1 MEQKS
6 KFDKVMGAWDILVI
20 AFGAMIGWG
29 WVINSGDWITTAG
42 FAGSIIAMLIGGLMV
57 FFVGLTY
64 AELTSAMPQCGGE
77 HVFSYRAMGPTGSFV
92 CTWMIILGYVATSA
106 FEATALPTVI
116 TYLFPDFNQVYLYS
130 IAGKDI
136 YLTTIV
142 LGVGV
147 AILITVINIKG
158 AKTAAILQTVLTAII
173 AIAGILLVVGSAING
188 DMGNITGQMWESGAG
203 NTLGSVFKV
212 ACMTPFLFIG
222 FDVIPQ
228 AAEEINVPYKK
239 IGKIMLLSIFL
250 AVAWYLM
257 IIFAVCYIMPQS
269 EIAKEMMSQNGLVSA
284 KAIEIAFR
292 SPLMGK
298 VLIIGGLC
306 GIITSW
312 NSFLMGGSRALYS
325 MGESL
330 MIPKM
335 FGKLGK
341 NKTPEAAIILCG
353 IACVAA
359 PFFGRGVLVWLV
371 DAASFGCVIAYMFV
385 SISFC
390 ILRKKRPE
398 MERPYKVKAGKFV
411 GVMAVLMAGF
421 MTLLYIIP
429 ASFSAALV
437 WQEWVV
443 VGIWLALGVFF
454 YFYSKR
460 KYGAEFGR
468 DIFIVDES
476 KTVEEE
482 PALLP
487 NAKYPDR
494 HFVITMG
501 CEYGSG
507 GPEIARM
514 VADYFGIEYY
524 DRDLVDKV
532 VQEIGVD
539 KGLVEEADT
548 KIGVRYAFDTS
559 YGVRYANLSNRVIDA
574 QFQAIHDFAK
584 HSCVIVGRSSD
595 YILRDTEDVM
605 NVFIYAPQKDEIA
618 AVMKKKGLNERKAEE
633 EWENVEKSQHARHE
647 YITGKKRGDRHTRDI
662 LLNSSLL
669 GWDATAQFIEELVER
684 RFGLTEETLKKEA
697 WRANERI
704 YDQNRN
710 RRI

>member
-42 FAGSIIAMLIGGLMV
+42 FMGSIIAMLIGGVMV

-116 TYLFPDFNQVYLYS
+116 TYLFPKFNQVYLYS

-136 YLTTIV
+136 YLTTIL

-147 AILITVINIKG
+147 AVLITFINIRG

-188 DMGNITGQMWESGAG
+188 DGANITGQMWESGTG
-203 NTLGSVFKV
+203 TTLGSVFKV

-250 AVAWYLM
+250 AVAWYLL

-269 EIAKEMMSQNGLVSA
+269 AIAQEMSSQNGLVSA

-341 NKTPEAAIILCG
+341 HKTPEAAIILCG
-353 IACVAA
+353 IACVVA

-390 ILRKKRPE
+390 ILRKKKPE
-398 MERPYKVKAGKFV
+398 MARPYKVKAGRFV

-421 MTLLYIIP
+421 MTLLYIVP

-437 WQEWVV
+437 WQEWIV
-443 VGIWLALGVFF
+443 VGIWLALGAFF
-454 YFYSKR
+454 YFYSKK

-468 DIFIVDES
+468 DIFIVEDGG
-476 KTVEEE
+476 KTEEQE
-482 PALLP
+482 ETVLP

-494 HFVITMG
+494 HFVITVG

-507 GPEIARM
+507 GPQIAKM
-514 VADYFGIEYY
+514 IADRLGIEYY
-524 DRDLVDKV
+524 NRDLVDKV
-532 VQEIGVD
+532 VAQIGVD

-574 QFQAIHDFAK
+574 QFQAINDFANRS
-584 HSCVIVGRSSD
+584 SCVIVGRSSD
-595 YILRDTEDVM
+595 YILRNRDDVL
-605 NVFIYAPQKDEIA
+605 NVFIYAPQEDEIA
-618 AVMKKKGLNERKAEE
+618 AVMKEKGIKNMRKAKE
-633 EWENVEKSQHARHE
+633 EWESVDKAQHARHE
-647 YITGKKRGDRHTRDI
+647 YITGKKRGDRHTRDMLI
-662 LLNSSLL
+662 NSSIL
-669 GWDATAQFIEELVER
+669 GWDETADMIIDMIDRKFEQDDAKQ
-684 RFGLTEETLKKEA
+684 LKKEA
-697 WRANERI
+697 
-704 YDQNRN
+704 
-710 RRI
+710 

>member
-42 FAGSIIAMLIGGLMV
+42 FMGSMIAMLIGGLMV

-64 AELTSAMPQCGGE
+64 AELTAAMPQCGGE

-136 YLTTIV
+136 YLTTIL
-142 LGVGV
+142 LGVGFAV
-147 AILITVINIKG
+147 LITYINLKG
-158 AKTAAILQTVLTAII
+158 AKTAAMLQTILTAII
-173 AIAGILLVVGSAING
+173 AIAGILLVVGSTING
-188 DMGNITGQMWESGAG
+188 DISNITGQMWEASTG

-228 AAEEINVPYKK
+228 AAEEISVPYKK

-250 AVAWYLM
+250 AVAWYLL
-257 IIFAVCYIMPQS
+257 IVYAVCYIMPQNAIM
-269 EIAKEMMSQNGLVSA
+269 EEMSSQNGLVSA
-284 KAIEIAFR
+284 KAIEIAFH
-292 SPLMGK
+292 SPMMGK

-330 MIPKM
+330 MIPEF

-353 IACVAA
+353 IACCIA

-390 ILRKKRPE
+390 ILRKKRPD

-411 GVMAVLMAGF
+411 GVMAVVMAGF

-437 WQEWVV
+437 WQEWIV
-443 VGIWLALGVFF
+443 VGIWLALGVVF
-454 YFYSKR
+454 YAYSKK

-468 DIFIVDES
+468 DIFIVTDENG
-476 KTVEEE
+476 EEE
-482 PALLP
+482 EDPRFAAI
-487 NAKYPDR
+487 NKKYEGK
-494 HFVITMG
+494 HFVVTVG

-507 GPEIARM
+507 GPEIAKM
-514 VADYFGIEYY
+514 VADYFGVEYY
-524 DRDLVDKV
+524 NRDLVDKV
-532 VQEIGVD
+532 VDQIGVD

-548 KIGVRYAFDTS
+548 KIGVRYGFDTS

-574 QFQAIHDFAK
+574 QFQAIHDFAEK
-584 HSCVIVGRSSD
+584 SSCVIVGRSSD
-595 YILRDTEDVM
+595 YILKDRDDVL
-605 NVFIYAPQKDEIA
+605 NVFIYAPEADEIA
-618 AVMKKKGLNERKAEE
+618 AVMKKKGMNEQKARE
-633 EWENVEKSQHARHE
+633 EWESVEKAQHARHE
-647 YITGKKRGDRHTRDI
+647 YITGKKRGDRHTRDV

-669 GWDATAQFIEELVER
+669 GWNQTADLIIELVER
-684 RFGLTEETLKKEA
+684 KYNIQNEDVMKEA
-697 WRANERI
+697 
-704 YDQNRN
+704 
-710 RRI
+710 

>member
-42 FAGSIIAMLIGGLMV
+42 FAGSIIAMLIGGVMV

-116 TYLFPDFNQVYLYS
+116 TYLFPEFNQVYLYS

-136 YLTTIV
+136 YLTTIL

-147 AILITVINIKG
+147 AVLITFINIRG

-173 AIAGILLVVGSAING
+173 AIAGILLVVGSAVNG
-188 DMGNITGQMWESGAG
+188 DGANITGQMWESGTG
-203 NTLGSVFKV
+203 TTLGSVFKV

-250 AVAWYLM
+250 AVAWYLL

-269 EIAKEMMSQNGLVSA
+269 AIAQEMSSQNGLVSA

-341 NKTPEAAIILCG
+341 HKTPEAAIILCG
-353 IACVAA
+353 IACVVA

-390 ILRKKRPE
+390 ILRKKKPE
-398 MERPYKVKAGKFV
+398 MARPYKVKAGRFV
-411 GVMAVLMAGF
+411 GVMTVLMAGF
-421 MTLLYIIP
+421 MTLLYIVP

-437 WQEWVV
+437 WQEWIV
-443 VGIWLALGVFF
+443 VGIWLALGAFF
-454 YFYSKR
+454 YFYSKK

-468 DIFIVDES
+468 DIFIVEDGG
-476 KTVEEE
+476 KTEEQE
-482 PALLP
+482 ETVLP

-494 HFVITMG
+494 HFVITVG

-507 GPEIARM
+507 GPQIAKM
-514 VADYFGIEYY
+514 IADRLGIEYY
-524 DRDLVDKV
+524 NRDLVDKV
-532 VQEIGVD
+532 VAQIGVD

-574 QFQAIHDFAK
+574 QFQAINDFANRS
-584 HSCVIVGRSSD
+584 SCVIVGRSSD
-595 YILRDTEDVM
+595 YILRNRDDVL
-605 NVFIYAPQKDEIA
+605 NVFIYAPQEDEIA
-618 AVMKKKGLNERKAEE
+618 AVMKEKGIKNMRKAKE
-633 EWENVEKSQHARHE
+633 EWESVDKAQHARHE
-647 YITGKKRGDRHTRDI
+647 YITGKKRGDRHTRDMLI
-662 LLNSSLL
+662 NSSIL
-669 GWDATAQFIEELVER
+669 GWDETADMIIDMIDRKFEQDDAKQ
-684 RFGLTEETLKKEA
+684 LKKEA
-697 WRANERI
+697 
-704 YDQNRN
+704 
-710 RRI
+710 

>member
-42 FAGSIIAMLIGGLMV
+42 FAGSIIAMLIGGVMV

-116 TYLFPDFNQVYLYS
+116 TYLFPEFNQVYLYS

-136 YLTTIV
+136 YLTTIL

-147 AILITVINIKG
+147 AVLITFINIRG

-173 AIAGILLVVGSAING
+173 AIAGILLVVGSAVNG
-188 DMGNITGQMWESGAG
+188 DGANITGQMWESGTG
-203 NTLGSVFKV
+203 TTLGSVFKV

-250 AVAWYLM
+250 AVAWYLL

-269 EIAKEMMSQNGLVSA
+269 AIAQEMSSQNGLVSA

-341 NKTPEAAIILCG
+341 HKTPEAAIILCG
-353 IACVAA
+353 IACVVA

-390 ILRKKRPE
+390 ILRKKKPE
-398 MERPYKVKAGKFV
+398 MERPYKVKAGRFV

-421 MTLLYIIP
+421 MTLLYIVP

-437 WQEWVV
+437 WQEWIV

-454 YFYSKR
+454 YFYSKK

-468 DIFIVDES
+468 DIFIVEDGG
-476 KTVEEE
+476 KAEEQE
-482 PALLP
+482 EAVLP

-494 HFVITMG
+494 HFVITVG

-507 GPEIARM
+507 GPQIAKM
-514 VADYFGIEYY
+514 IADRLGIEYY
-524 DRDLVDKV
+524 NRDLVDKV
-532 VQEIGVD
+532 VAQIGVD

-574 QFQAIHDFAK
+574 QFQAINDFANRS
-584 HSCVIVGRSSD
+584 SCVIVGRSSD
-595 YILRDTEDVM
+595 YILRNRDDVL
-605 NVFIYAPQKDEIA
+605 NVFIYAPQEDEIA
-618 AVMKKKGLNERKAEE
+618 AVMKEKGIKNMRKAKE
-633 EWENVEKSQHARHE
+633 EWESVDKAQHARHE
-647 YITGKKRGDRHTRDI
+647 YITGKKRGDRHTRDMLI
-662 LLNSSLL
+662 NSSIL
-669 GWDATAQFIEELVER
+669 GWDETADMIIDMIDRKFEHDDAKQ
-684 RFGLTEETLKKEA
+684 LKKEA
-697 WRANERI
+697 
-704 YDQNRN
+704 
-710 RRI
+710 

>member
-42 FAGSIIAMLIGGLMV
+42 FMGSIIAMLIGGVMV

-116 TYLFPDFNQVYLYS
+116 TYLFPKFNQVYLYS

-136 YLTTIV
+136 YLTTIL

-147 AILITVINIKG
+147 AVLITFINIRG

-188 DMGNITGQMWESGAG
+188 DGANITGQMWESGTG
-203 NTLGSVFKV
+203 TTLGSVFKV

-250 AVAWYLM
+250 AVAWYLL

-269 EIAKEMMSQNGLVSA
+269 AIAQEMSSQNGLVSA

-341 NKTPEAAIILCG
+341 HKTPEAAIILCG

-390 ILRKKRPE
+390 ILRKKKPE
-398 MERPYKVKAGKFV
+398 MARPYKVKAGRFV
-411 GVMAVLMAGF
+411 GAMAVLMAGF
-421 MTLLYIIP
+421 MTLLYIVP

-437 WQEWVV
+437 WQEWIV

-454 YFYSKR
+454 YFYSKK

-468 DIFIVDES
+468 DIFIIEDGGKSEEQEE
-476 KTVEEE
+476 TV
-482 PALLP
+482 LP
-487 NAKYPDR
+487 NAKYPDK
-494 HFVITMG
+494 HFVITVG

-507 GPEIARM
+507 GPQIAKM
-514 VADYFGIEYY
+514 VADRLGIEYY
-524 DRDLVDKV
+524 NRDLVDKV
-532 VQEIGVD
+532 VAHIGVD

-574 QFQAIHDFAK
+574 QFQAINDFANK
-584 HSCVIVGRSSD
+584 SSCVIVGRSSD
-595 YILRDTEDVM
+595 YILRNRDDVL
-605 NVFIYAPQKDEIA
+605 NVFIYAPQEDEIA
-618 AVMKKKGLNERKAEE
+618 AVMKEKGIKNMRKAKE
-633 EWENVEKSQHARHE
+633 EWESVDKAQHARHE
-647 YITGKKRGDRHTRDI
+647 YITGKKRGDRHTRDMLI
-662 LLNSSLL
+662 NSSIL
-669 GWDATAQFIEELVER
+669 GWDGTADMIIDMVDRKFEHDDAKQ
-684 RFGLTEETLKKEA
+684 LKKEA
-697 WRANERI
+697 
-704 YDQNRN
+704 
-710 RRI
+710 

>member
-42 FAGSIIAMLIGGLMV
+42 FMGSIIAMLIGGVMV

-116 TYLFPDFNQVYLYS
+116 TYLFPKFNQVYLYS

-136 YLTTIV
+136 YLTTIL

-147 AILITVINIKG
+147 AVLITFINIRG

-188 DMGNITGQMWESGAG
+188 DGANITGQMWESGSG

-250 AVAWYLM
+250 AVAWYLL

-269 EIAKEMMSQNGLVSA
+269 AIAQEMSSQNGLVSA

-341 NKTPEAAIILCG
+341 HKTPEAAIILCG

-390 ILRKKRPE
+390 ILRKKKPE
-398 MERPYKVKAGKFV
+398 MARPYKVKTGRFV
-411 GVMAVLMAGF
+411 GAMAVLMAGF
-421 MTLLYIIP
+421 MTLLYIVP

-437 WQEWVV
+437 WQEWIV

-454 YFYSKR
+454 YFYSKK

-468 DIFIVDES
+468 DIFIVEDGGKSEEQEE
-476 KTVEEE
+476 TV
-482 PALLP
+482 LP
-487 NAKYPDR
+487 NAKYPDK
-494 HFVITMG
+494 HFVITVG

-507 GPEIARM
+507 GPQIAKM
-514 VADYFGIEYY
+514 VADRLGIEYY
-524 DRDLVDKV
+524 NRDLVDKV
-532 VQEIGVD
+532 VAHIGVD

-574 QFQAIHDFAK
+574 QFQAINDFANK
-584 HSCVIVGRSSD
+584 SSCVIVGRSSD
-595 YILRDTEDVM
+595 YILRNRDDVL
-605 NVFIYAPQKDEIA
+605 NVFIYAPQEDEIA
-618 AVMKKKGLNERKAEE
+618 AVMKEKGIKNMRKAKE
-633 EWENVEKSQHARHE
+633 EWESVDKAQHARHE
-647 YITGKKRGDRHTRDI
+647 YITGKKRGDRHTRDMLI
-662 LLNSSLL
+662 NSSIL
-669 GWDATAQFIEELVER
+669 GWDETADMIIDMIDRKFEHDDAKQ
-684 RFGLTEETLKKEA
+684 LKKEA
-697 WRANERI
+697 
-704 YDQNRN
+704 
-710 RRI
+710 

>member
-42 FAGSIIAMLIGGLMV
+42 FAGSIIAMLIGGVMV

-116 TYLFPDFNQVYLYS
+116 TYLFPEFNQVYLYS

-136 YLTTIV
+136 YLTTIL

-147 AILITVINIKG
+147 AVLITFINIRG

-188 DMGNITGQMWESGAG
+188 DGANITGQMWESGTG
-203 NTLGSVFKV
+203 TTLGSVFKV

-250 AVAWYLM
+250 AVAWYLL

-269 EIAKEMMSQNGLVSA
+269 AIAQEMSSQNGLVSA

-341 NKTPEAAIILCG
+341 HKTPEAAIILCG
-353 IACVAA
+353 IACVVA

-390 ILRKKRPE
+390 ILRKKKPE
-398 MERPYKVKAGKFV
+398 MARPYKVKAGRFV

-421 MTLLYIIP
+421 MTLLYIVP

-437 WQEWVV
+437 WQEWIV
-443 VGIWLALGVFF
+443 VGIWLALGAFF
-454 YFYSKR
+454 YFYSKK

-468 DIFIVDES
+468 DIFIVEDGG
-476 KTVEEE
+476 KAEEQE
-482 PALLP
+482 EAVLP

-494 HFVITMG
+494 HFVITVG

-507 GPEIARM
+507 GPQIAKM
-514 VADYFGIEYY
+514 IADRLGIEYY
-524 DRDLVDKV
+524 NRDLVDKV
-532 VQEIGVD
+532 VAQIGVD

-574 QFQAIHDFAK
+574 QFQAINDFANRS
-584 HSCVIVGRSSD
+584 SCVIVGRSSD
-595 YILRDTEDVM
+595 YILRNRDDVL
-605 NVFIYAPQKDEIA
+605 NVFIYAPQEDEIA
-618 AVMKKKGLNERKAEE
+618 AVMKEKGIKNMRKAKE
-633 EWENVEKSQHARHE
+633 EWESVDKAQHARHE
-647 YITGKKRGDRHTRDI
+647 YITGKKRGDRHTRDMLI
-662 LLNSSLL
+662 NSSIL
-669 GWDATAQFIEELVER
+669 GWDETADMIIDMIDRKFEQDDAKQ
-684 RFGLTEETLKKEA
+684 LKKEA
-697 WRANERI
+697 
-704 YDQNRN
+704 
-710 RRI
+710 

>member
-42 FAGSIIAMLIGGLMV
+42 FAGSIIAMLIGGVMV

-116 TYLFPDFNQVYLYS
+116 TYLFPEFNQVYLYS

-136 YLTTIV
+136 YLTTIL

-147 AILITVINIKG
+147 AVLITFINIRG

-173 AIAGILLVVGSAING
+173 AIAGILLVVGSAVNG
-188 DMGNITGQMWESGAG
+188 DGANITGQMWESGSG

-250 AVAWYLM
+250 AVAWYLL

-269 EIAKEMMSQNGLVSA
+269 AIAQEMSSQNGLVSA

-341 NKTPEAAIILCG
+341 HKTPEAAIILCG
-353 IACVAA
+353 IACVVA

-390 ILRKKRPE
+390 ILRKKKPE
-398 MERPYKVKAGKFV
+398 MARPYKVKAGRFV

-421 MTLLYIIP
+421 MTLLYIVP

-437 WQEWVV
+437 WQEWIV

-454 YFYSKR
+454 YFYSKK

-468 DIFIVDES
+468 DIFIVEDGG
-476 KTVEEE
+476 KTEEQE
-482 PALLP
+482 ETVLP

-494 HFVITMG
+494 HFVITVG

-507 GPEIARM
+507 GPQIAKM
-514 VADYFGIEYY
+514 VADRLGIEYY
-524 DRDLVDKV
+524 NRDLVDKV
-532 VQEIGVD
+532 VAHIGVD

-574 QFQAIHDFAK
+574 QFQAINDFANRS
-584 HSCVIVGRSSD
+584 SCVIVGRSSD
-595 YILRDTEDVM
+595 YILRNRDDVL
-605 NVFIYAPQKDEIA
+605 NVFIYAPQEDEIA
-618 AVMKKKGLNERKAEE
+618 AVMKEKGIKNMRKAKE
-633 EWENVEKSQHARHE
+633 EWESVDKAQHARHE
-647 YITGKKRGDRHTRDI
+647 YITGKKRGDRHTRDMLI
-662 LLNSSLL
+662 NSSIL
-669 GWDATAQFIEELVER
+669 GWDETADMIIDMIDRKFEQDDAKQ
-684 RFGLTEETLKKEA
+684 LKKEA
-697 WRANERI
+697 
-704 YDQNRN
+704 
-710 RRI
+710 

>member
-42 FAGSIIAMLIGGLMV
+42 FAGSIIAMLIGGVMV

-116 TYLFPDFNQVYLYS
+116 TYLFPKFNQVYLYS

-136 YLTTIV
+136 YLTTIL

-147 AILITVINIKG
+147 AVLITFINIRG

-173 AIAGILLVVGSAING
+173 AIAGILLVVGSAVNG
-188 DMGNITGQMWESGAG
+188 DGANITGQMWESGTG
-203 NTLGSVFKV
+203 TTLGSVFKV

-250 AVAWYLM
+250 AVAWYLL

-269 EIAKEMMSQNGLVSA
+269 AIAQEMSSQNGLVSA

-341 NKTPEAAIILCG
+341 HKTPEAAIILCG
-353 IACVAA
+353 IACVVA

-390 ILRKKRPE
+390 ILRKKKPE
-398 MERPYKVKAGKFV
+398 MARPYKVKAGRFV

-421 MTLLYIIP
+421 MTLLYIVP

-437 WQEWVV
+437 WQEWIV
-443 VGIWLALGVFF
+443 VGIWLALGAFF
-454 YFYSKR
+454 YFYSKK

-468 DIFIVDES
+468 DIFIVEDGG
-476 KTVEEE
+476 KTEEQE
-482 PALLP
+482 ETVLP

-494 HFVITMG
+494 HFVITVG

-507 GPEIARM
+507 GPQIAKM
-514 VADYFGIEYY
+514 VADRLGIEYY
-524 DRDLVDKV
+524 NRDLVDKV
-532 VQEIGVD
+532 VAHIGVD

-574 QFQAIHDFAK
+574 QFQAINDFANRS
-584 HSCVIVGRSSD
+584 SCVIVGRSSD
-595 YILRDTEDVM
+595 YILRNRDDVL
-605 NVFIYAPQKDEIA
+605 NVFIYAPQEDEIA
-618 AVMKKKGLNERKAEE
+618 AVMKEKGIKNMRKAKE
-633 EWENVEKSQHARHE
+633 EWESVDKAQHARHE

-662 LLNSSLL
+662 LINSSIL
-669 GWDATAQFIEELVER
+669 GWDETADMIIDMIDRKFEQDDAKQ
-684 RFGLTEETLKKEA
+684 LKKEA
-697 WRANERI
+697 
-704 YDQNRN
+704 
-710 RRI
+710 

>member
-697 WRANERI
+697 
-704 YDQNRN
+704 
-710 RRI
+710 

>member
-6 KFDKVMGAWDILVI
+6 KFDKVMGVWDILVI

-42 FAGSIIAMLIGGLMV
+42 FAGSIIAMLIGGVMV

-116 TYLFPDFNQVYLYS
+116 TYLFPEFNQVYLYS

-136 YLTTIV
+136 YLTTIL

-147 AILITVINIKG
+147 AVLITFINIRG

-173 AIAGILLVVGSAING
+173 AIAGILLVVGSAVNG
-188 DMGNITGQMWESGAG
+188 DGANITGQMWESGTG
-203 NTLGSVFKV
+203 TTLGSVFKV

-250 AVAWYLM
+250 AVAWYLL

-269 EIAKEMMSQNGLVSA
+269 AIAQEMSSQNGLVSA

-341 NKTPEAAIILCG
+341 HKTPEAAIILCG
-353 IACVAA
+353 IACVVA

-390 ILRKKRPE
+390 ILRKKKPE
-398 MERPYKVKAGKFV
+398 MARPYKVKAGRFV

-421 MTLLYIIP
+421 MTLLYIVP

-437 WQEWVV
+437 WQEWIV
-443 VGIWLALGVFF
+443 VGIWLALGAFF
-454 YFYSKR
+454 YFYSKK

-468 DIFIVDES
+468 DIFIVEDGG
-476 KTVEEE
+476 KAEEQE
-482 PALLP
+482 EAVLP

-494 HFVITMG
+494 HFVITVG

-507 GPEIARM
+507 GPQIAKM
-514 VADYFGIEYY
+514 IADRLGIEYY
-524 DRDLVDKV
+524 NRDLVDKV
-532 VQEIGVD
+532 VAQIGVD

-574 QFQAIHDFAK
+574 QFQAINDFANRS
-584 HSCVIVGRSSD
+584 SCVIVGRSSD
-595 YILRDTEDVM
+595 YILRNRDDVL
-605 NVFIYAPQKDEIA
+605 NVFIYAPQEDEIA
-618 AVMKKKGLNERKAEE
+618 AVMKEKGIKNMRKAKE
-633 EWENVEKSQHARHE
+633 EWESVDKAQHARHE
-647 YITGKKRGDRHTRDI
+647 YITGKKRGDRHTRDMLI
-662 LLNSSLL
+662 NSSIL
-669 GWDATAQFIEELVER
+669 GWDETADMIIDMIDRKFEQDDAKQ
-684 RFGLTEETLKKEA
+684 LKKEA
-697 WRANERI
+697 
-704 YDQNRN
+704 
-710 RRI
+710 

>member
-42 FAGSIIAMLIGGLMV
+42 FAGSIIAMLIGGVMV

-116 TYLFPDFNQVYLYS
+116 TYLFPEFNQVYLYS

-136 YLTTIV
+136 YLTTIL

-147 AILITVINIKG
+147 AVLITFINIRG

-173 AIAGILLVVGSAING
+173 AIAGILLVVGSAVNG
-188 DMGNITGQMWESGAG
+188 DGANITGQMWESGTG
-203 NTLGSVFKV
+203 TTLGSVFKV

-239 IGKIMLLSIFL
+239 ICKIMLLSIFL
-250 AVAWYLM
+250 AVAWYLL

-269 EIAKEMMSQNGLVSA
+269 AIAQEMSSQNGLVSA

-341 NKTPEAAIILCG
+341 HKTPEAAIILCG
-353 IACVAA
+353 IACVVA

-390 ILRKKRPE
+390 ILRKKKPE
-398 MERPYKVKAGKFV
+398 MARPYKVKAGRFV

-421 MTLLYIIP
+421 MTLLYIVP

-437 WQEWVV
+437 WQEWIV
-443 VGIWLALGVFF
+443 VGIWLALGAFF
-454 YFYSKR
+454 YFYSKK

-468 DIFIVDES
+468 DIFIVEDGG
-476 KTVEEE
+476 KTEEQE
-482 PALLP
+482 ETVLP

-494 HFVITMG
+494 HFVITVG

-507 GPEIARM
+507 GPQIAKM
-514 VADYFGIEYY
+514 IADRLGIEYY
-524 DRDLVDKV
+524 NRDLVDKV
-532 VQEIGVD
+532 VAQIGVD

-574 QFQAIHDFAK
+574 QFQAINDFANRS
-584 HSCVIVGRSSD
+584 SCVIVGRSSD
-595 YILRDTEDVM
+595 YILRNRDDVL
-605 NVFIYAPQKDEIA
+605 NVFIYAPQEDEIA
-618 AVMKKKGLNERKAEE
+618 AVMKEKGIKNMRKAKE
-633 EWENVEKSQHARHE
+633 EWESVDKAQHARHE
-647 YITGKKRGDRHTRDI
+647 YITGKKRGDRHTRDMLI
-662 LLNSSLL
+662 NSSIL
-669 GWDATAQFIEELVER
+669 GWDETADMIIDMIDRKFEQDDAKQ
-684 RFGLTEETLKKEA
+684 LKKEA
-697 WRANERI
+697 
-704 YDQNRN
+704 
-710 RRI
+710 

>member
-173 AIAGILLVVGSAING
+173 AIAGILLVIGSAING

-482 PALLP
+482 PAVLP

-684 RFGLTEETLKKEA
+684 RFGLTEETLKKGA
-697 WRANERI
+697 
-704 YDQNRN
+704 
-710 RRI
+710 

>member
-292 SPLMGK
+292 SPPMGK

-482 PALLP
+482 PEVLP

-697 WRANERI
+697 
-704 YDQNRN
+704 
-710 RRI
+710 

>member
-42 FAGSIIAMLIGGLMV
+42 FMGSIIAMLIGGVMV

-116 TYLFPDFNQVYLYS
+116 TYLFPKFNQVYLYS

-136 YLTTIV
+136 YLTTIL

-147 AILITVINIKG
+147 AVLITFINIRG

-188 DMGNITGQMWESGAG
+188 DGANITGQMWESGTG
-203 NTLGSVFKV
+203 TTLGSVFKV

-250 AVAWYLM
+250 AVAWYLL

-269 EIAKEMMSQNGLVSA
+269 AIVQEMSSQNGLVSA

-341 NKTPEAAIILCG
+341 HKTPEAAIILCG
-353 IACVAA
+353 IACVVA

-390 ILRKKRPE
+390 ILRKKKPE
-398 MERPYKVKAGKFV
+398 MARPYKVKAGRFV

-421 MTLLYIIP
+421 MTLLYIVP

-437 WQEWVV
+437 WQEWIV

-454 YFYSKR
+454 YFYSKK

-468 DIFIVDES
+468 DIFIVEDGGKAEEQEE
-476 KTVEEE
+476 TV
-482 PALLP
+482 LP

-494 HFVITMG
+494 HFVITVG

-507 GPEIARM
+507 GPQIAKM
-514 VADYFGIEYY
+514 VADRLGIEYY
-524 DRDLVDKV
+524 NRDLVDKV
-532 VQEIGVD
+532 VAQIGVD

-574 QFQAIHDFAK
+574 QFQAINDFANK
-584 HSCVIVGRSSD
+584 SSCVIVGRSSD
-595 YILRDTEDVM
+595 YILRNRDDVL
-605 NVFIYAPQKDEIA
+605 NVFIYAPQEDEIA
-618 AVMKKKGLNERKAEE
+618 AVMKEKGIKNMRKAKE
-633 EWENVEKSQHARHE
+633 EWESVDKAQHARHE
-647 YITGKKRGDRHTRDI
+647 YITGKKRGDRHTRDMLI
-662 LLNSSLL
+662 NSSIL
-669 GWDATAQFIEELVER
+669 GWDETADMIIDMIDRKFEQDDAKQ
-684 RFGLTEETLKKEA
+684 LKKEA
-697 WRANERI
+697 
-704 YDQNRN
+704 
-710 RRI
+710 

>member
-1 MEQKS
+1 
-6 KFDKVMGAWDILVI
+6 
-20 AFGAMIGWG
+20 MIGWG

-482 PALLP
+482 PAVLP

-697 WRANERI
+697 
-704 YDQNRN
+704 
-710 RRI
+710 

>member
-42 FAGSIIAMLIGGLMV
+42 FMGSIIAMLIGGVMV

-116 TYLFPDFNQVYLYS
+116 TYLFPKFNQVYLYS

-136 YLTTIV
+136 YLTTIL

-147 AILITVINIKG
+147 AVLITFINIIG

-188 DMGNITGQMWESGAG
+188 DGANITGQMWESGTG
-203 NTLGSVFKV
+203 TTLGSVFKV

-250 AVAWYLM
+250 AVAWYLL

-269 EIAKEMMSQNGLVSA
+269 AIAQEMSSQNGLVSA

-292 SPLMGK
+292 SPIMGK

-341 NKTPEAAIILCG
+341 HKTPEAAIILCG

-390 ILRKKRPE
+390 ILRKKKPE
-398 MERPYKVKAGKFV
+398 MARPYKVKAGRFV

-421 MTLLYIIP
+421 MTLLYIVP

-437 WQEWVV
+437 WQEWIV
-443 VGIWLALGVFF
+443 VGIWLALGAFF
-454 YFYSKR
+454 YFYSKK

-468 DIFIVDES
+468 DIFIVEDGG
-476 KTVEEE
+476 KAEEQE
-482 PALLP
+482 EAVLP

-494 HFVITMG
+494 HFVITVG

-507 GPEIARM
+507 GPQIAKM
-514 VADYFGIEYY
+514 IADRLGIEYY
-524 DRDLVDKV
+524 NRDLVDKV
-532 VQEIGVD
+532 VAQIGVD

-574 QFQAIHDFAK
+574 QFQAINDFANRS
-584 HSCVIVGRSSD
+584 SCVIVGRSSD
-595 YILRDTEDVM
+595 YILRNRDDVL
-605 NVFIYAPQKDEIA
+605 NVFIYAPQEDEIA
-618 AVMKKKGLNERKAEE
+618 AVMKEKGIKNMRKAKE
-633 EWENVEKSQHARHE
+633 EWESVDKAQHARHE
-647 YITGKKRGDRHTRDI
+647 YITGKKRGDRHTRDMLI
-662 LLNSSLL
+662 NSSIL
-669 GWDATAQFIEELVER
+669 GWDETADMIIDMIDRKFEQDDAKQ
-684 RFGLTEETLKKEA
+684 LKKEA
-697 WRANERI
+697 
-704 YDQNRN
+704 
-710 RRI
+710 

>member
-42 FAGSIIAMLIGGLMV
+42 FAGSMIAMLIGGLMV

-136 YLTTIV
+136 YLTTII

-147 AILITVINIKG
+147 AILITIINIKG

-173 AIAGILLVVGSAING
+173 AIAGILLVVGSAVNG
-188 DMGNITGQMWESGAG
+188 DASNITGQMWESGAG

-228 AAEEINVPYKK
+228 AAEEISVPYKK

-250 AVAWYLM
+250 AVAWYLL

-269 EIAKEMMSQNGLVSA
+269 AIAQEMNSQNGLVSA

-390 ILRKKRPE
+390 ILRKKKPE
-398 MERPYKVKAGKFV
+398 MERPYKVKAGGFV
-411 GVMAVLMAGF
+411 GAMAVIMAGF
-421 MTLLYIIP
+421 MTFLYIIP

-460 KYGAEFGR
+460 KYGEEFGR
-468 DIFIVDES
+468 DIFIVDET
-476 KTVEEE
+476 KAVPEETV
-482 PALLP
+482 ALP
-487 NAKYPDR
+487 DAKYPDR
-494 HFVITMG
+494 HFVITVG

-514 VADYFGIEYY
+514 VAEYFGIEYY

-548 KIGVRYAFDTS
+548 RIGVRYAFDTS

-574 QFQAIHDFAK
+574 QFQAIHEFAK
-584 HSCVIVGRSSD
+584 NSWVIVGRSSD
-595 YILRDTEDVM
+595 YILKDSSDVM
-605 NVFIYAPQKDEIA
+605 NVFIYAPKEDEIA
-618 AVMKKKGLNERKAEE
+618 SVMKRSGLNQHKAEE

-669 GWDATAQFIEELVER
+669 GWEATAQFIEELVER
-684 RFGLTEETLKKEA
+684 KFNLTENLEKEA
-697 WRANERI
+697 
-704 YDQNRN
+704 
-710 RRI
+710 

>member
-42 FAGSIIAMLIGGLMV
+42 FAGSIIAMLIGGVMV

-116 TYLFPDFNQVYLYS
+116 TYLFPEFNQVYLYS

-136 YLTTIV
+136 YLTTIL

-147 AILITVINIKG
+147 AVLITFINIRG

-173 AIAGILLVVGSAING
+173 AIAGILLVVGSAVNG
-188 DMGNITGQMWESGAG
+188 DGANITGQMWESGTG
-203 NTLGSVFKV
+203 TTLGSVFKV

-222 FDVIPQ
+222 FYVIPQ

-250 AVAWYLM
+250 AVAWYLL

-269 EIAKEMMSQNGLVSA
+269 AIAQEMSSQNGLVSA

-341 NKTPEAAIILCG
+341 HKTPEAAIILCG
-353 IACVAA
+353 IACVVA

-390 ILRKKRPE
+390 ILRKKKPE
-398 MERPYKVKAGKFV
+398 MERPYKVKAGRFV

-421 MTLLYIIP
+421 MTLLYIVP

-454 YFYSKR
+454 YFYSKK

-468 DIFIVDES
+468 DIFIVEDGG
-476 KTVEEE
+476 KAEEQE
-482 PALLP
+482 EAVLP

-494 HFVITMG
+494 HFVITVG

-507 GPEIARM
+507 GPQIAKM
-514 VADYFGIEYY
+514 IADRLGIEYY
-524 DRDLVDKV
+524 NRDLVDKV
-532 VQEIGVD
+532 VAQIGVD

-574 QFQAIHDFAK
+574 QFQAINDFANRS
-584 HSCVIVGRSSD
+584 SCVIVGRSSD
-595 YILRDTEDVM
+595 YILRNRDDVL
-605 NVFIYAPQKDEIA
+605 NVFIYAPQEDEIA
-618 AVMKKKGLNERKAEE
+618 AVMKEKGIKNMRKAKE
-633 EWENVEKSQHARHE
+633 EWESVDKAQHARHE
-647 YITGKKRGDRHTRDI
+647 YITGKKRGDRHTRDMLI
-662 LLNSSLL
+662 NSSIL
-669 GWDATAQFIEELVER
+669 GWDETADMIIDMIDRKFEHDDAKQ
-684 RFGLTEETLKKEA
+684 LKKEA
-697 WRANERI
+697 
-704 YDQNRN
+704 
-710 RRI
+710 

>member
-42 FAGSIIAMLIGGLMV
+42 FMGSIIAMLIGGVMV

-116 TYLFPDFNQVYLYS
+116 TYLFPKFNQVYLYS

-136 YLTTIV
+136 YLTTIL

-147 AILITVINIKG
+147 AVLITFINIRG

-188 DMGNITGQMWESGAG
+188 DGANITGQMWESGTG
-203 NTLGSVFKV
+203 TTLGSVFKV

-250 AVAWYLM
+250 AVAWYLL

-269 EIAKEMMSQNGLVSA
+269 AIVQEMSSQNGLVSA

-341 NKTPEAAIILCG
+341 HKTPEAAIILCG
-353 IACVAA
+353 IACVVA

-390 ILRKKRPE
+390 ILRKKKPE
-398 MERPYKVKAGKFV
+398 MARPYKVKAGRFV

-421 MTLLYIIP
+421 MTLLYIVP

-443 VGIWLALGVFF
+443 VGIWLALGIFF
-454 YFYSKR
+454 YFYSKK
-460 KYGAEFGR
+460 KYGSEFGR
-468 DIFIVDES
+468 DIFIVEDGGKAEEQEE
-476 KTVEEE
+476 TV
-482 PALLP
+482 LP

-494 HFVITMG
+494 HFVITVG

-507 GPEIARM
+507 GPQIAKM
-514 VADYFGIEYY
+514 VADRLGIEYY
-524 DRDLVDKV
+524 NRDLVDKV
-532 VQEIGVD
+532 VAQIGVD

-574 QFQAIHDFAK
+574 QFQAINDFANK
-584 HSCVIVGRSSD
+584 SSCVIVGRSSD
-595 YILRDTEDVM
+595 YILRNRDDVL
-605 NVFIYAPQKDEIA
+605 NVFIYAPQEDEIA
-618 AVMKKKGLNERKAEE
+618 AVMKEKGIKNMRKAKE
-633 EWENVEKSQHARHE
+633 EWESVDKAQHARHE
-647 YITGKKRGDRHTRDI
+647 YITGKKRGDRHTRDMLI
-662 LLNSSLL
+662 NSSIL
-669 GWDATAQFIEELVER
+669 GWDETADMIIDMIDRKFEQDDAKQ
-684 RFGLTEETLKKEA
+684 LKKEA
-697 WRANERI
+697 
-704 YDQNRN
+704 
-710 RRI
+710 

>member
-6 KFDKVMGAWDILVI
+6 KFDKVMGARDILVI

-42 FAGSIIAMLIGGLMV
+42 FAGSIIAMLIGGVMV

-116 TYLFPDFNQVYLYS
+116 TYLFPEFNQVYLYS

-136 YLTTIV
+136 YLTTIL

-147 AILITVINIKG
+147 AVLITFINIRG

-173 AIAGILLVVGSAING
+173 AIAGILLVVGSAVNG
-188 DMGNITGQMWESGAG
+188 DGANITGQMWESGTG
-203 NTLGSVFKV
+203 TTLGSVFKV

-250 AVAWYLM
+250 AVAWYLL

-269 EIAKEMMSQNGLVSA
+269 AIAQEMSSQNGLVSA

-341 NKTPEAAIILCG
+341 HKTPEAAIILCG
-353 IACVAA
+353 IACVVA

-390 ILRKKRPE
+390 ILRKKKPE
-398 MERPYKVKAGKFV
+398 MERPYKVKAGRFV

-421 MTLLYIIP
+421 MTLLYIVP

-454 YFYSKR
+454 YFYSKK

-468 DIFIVDES
+468 DIFIVEDGG
-476 KTVEEE
+476 KAEEQE
-482 PALLP
+482 EAVLP

-494 HFVITMG
+494 HFVITVG

-507 GPEIARM
+507 GPQIAKM
-514 VADYFGIEYY
+514 IADRLGIEYY
-524 DRDLVDKV
+524 NRDLVDKV
-532 VQEIGVD
+532 VAQIGVD

-574 QFQAIHDFAK
+574 QFQAINDFANRS
-584 HSCVIVGRSSD
+584 SCVIVGRSSD
-595 YILRDTEDVM
+595 YILRNRDDVL
-605 NVFIYAPQKDEIA
+605 NVFIYAPQEDEIA
-618 AVMKKKGLNERKAEE
+618 AVMKEKGIKNMRKAKE
-633 EWENVEKSQHARHE
+633 EWESVDKAQHARHE
-647 YITGKKRGDRHTRDI
+647 YITGKKRGDRHTRDMLI
-662 LLNSSLL
+662 NSSIL
-669 GWDATAQFIEELVER
+669 GWDETADMIIDMIDRKFEHDDAKQ
-684 RFGLTEETLKKEA
+684 LKKEA
-697 WRANERI
+697 
-704 YDQNRN
+704 
-710 RRI
+710 

>member
-42 FAGSIIAMLIGGLMV
+42 FAGSIIAMLIGGVMV

-116 TYLFPDFNQVYLYS
+116 TYLFPEFNQVYLYS

-136 YLTTIV
+136 YLTTIL

-147 AILITVINIKG
+147 AVLITFINIRG

-173 AIAGILLVVGSAING
+173 AIAGILLVVGSAVNG
-188 DMGNITGQMWESGAG
+188 DGANITGQMWESGTG
-203 NTLGSVFKV
+203 TTLGSVFKV

-250 AVAWYLM
+250 AVAWYLL

-269 EIAKEMMSQNGLVSA
+269 AIAQEMSSQNGLVSA

-341 NKTPEAAIILCG
+341 HKTPEAAIILCG

-390 ILRKKRPE
+390 ILRKKKPE
-398 MERPYKVKAGKFV
+398 MARPYKVKAGRFV

-421 MTLLYIIP
+421 MTLLYIVP

-437 WQEWVV
+437 WQEWIV
-443 VGIWLALGVFF
+443 VGIWLALGAFF
-454 YFYSKR
+454 YFYSKK
-460 KYGAEFGR
+460 KYGAEFGS
-468 DIFIVDES
+468 DIFIVEDGG
-476 KTVEEE
+476 KAEEQE
-482 PALLP
+482 EAVLS

-494 HFVITMG
+494 HFVITVG

-507 GPEIARM
+507 GPQIAKM
-514 VADYFGIEYY
+514 IADRLGIEYY
-524 DRDLVDKV
+524 NRDLVDKV
-532 VQEIGVD
+532 VAQIGVD

-574 QFQAIHDFAK
+574 QFQAINDFANRS
-584 HSCVIVGRSSD
+584 SCVIVGRSSD
-595 YILRDTEDVM
+595 YILRNRDDVL
-605 NVFIYAPQKDEIA
+605 NVFIYAPQEDEIA
-618 AVMKKKGLNERKAEE
+618 AVMKEKGIKNMRKAKE
-633 EWENVEKSQHARHE
+633 EWESVDKAQHARHE
-647 YITGKKRGDRHTRDI
+647 YITGKKRGDRHTRDMLI
-662 LLNSSLL
+662 NSSIL
-669 GWDATAQFIEELVER
+669 GWDETADMIIDMIDRKFEQDDAKQ
-684 RFGLTEETLKKEA
+684 LKKEA
-697 WRANERI
+697 
-704 YDQNRN
+704 
-710 RRI
+710 

>member
-42 FAGSIIAMLIGGLMV
+42 FAGSMIAMLIGGLMV

-136 YLTTIV
+136 YLT
-142 LGVGV
+142 
-147 AILITVINIKG
+147 
-158 AKTAAILQTVLTAII
+158 AII
-173 AIAGILLVVGSAING
+173 AIAGILLVVGSAVNG
-188 DMGNITGQMWESGAG
+188 DASNITGQMWESGAG

-228 AAEEINVPYKK
+228 AAEEISVPYKK

-250 AVAWYLM
+250 AVAWYLL

-269 EIAKEMMSQNGLVSA
+269 AIAQEMNSQNGLVSA

-390 ILRKKRPE
+390 ILRKKKPE
-398 MERPYKVKAGKFV
+398 MERPYKVKAGGFV
-411 GVMAVLMAGF
+411 GAMAVIMAGF

-460 KYGAEFGR
+460 KYGEEFGR
-468 DIFIVDES
+468 DIFIVDET
-476 KTVEEE
+476 KAVPEETV
-482 PALLP
+482 ALP
-487 NAKYPDR
+487 DAKYPDR
-494 HFVITMG
+494 HFVITVG

-514 VADYFGIEYY
+514 VAEYFGIEYY

-548 KIGVRYAFDTS
+548 RIGVRYAFDTS

-574 QFQAIHDFAK
+574 QFQAIHEFAK
-584 HSCVIVGRSSD
+584 NSCVIVGRSSD
-595 YILRDTEDVM
+595 YILKDSSDVM
-605 NVFIYAPQKDEIA
+605 NVFIYAPKEDEIA
-618 AVMKKKGLNERKAEE
+618 SVMKRSGLNQHKAEE

-669 GWDATAQFIEELVER
+669 GWEATAQFIEELVER
-684 RFGLTEETLKKEA
+684 KFNLTENLEKEA
-697 WRANERI
+697 
-704 YDQNRN
+704 
-710 RRI
+710 

>member
-42 FAGSIIAMLIGGLMV
+42 FMGSIIAMLIGGVMV

-77 HVFSYRAMGPTGSFV
+77 HVFSYRAMGATGSFV

-116 TYLFPDFNQVYLYS
+116 TYLFPKFNQVYLYS

-136 YLTTIV
+136 YLTTIL

-147 AILITVINIKG
+147 AVLITFINIRG

-188 DMGNITGQMWESGAG
+188 DGANITGQMWESGTG
-203 NTLGSVFKV
+203 TTLGSVFKV

-250 AVAWYLM
+250 AVAWYLL

-269 EIAKEMMSQNGLVSA
+269 AIAQEMSSQNGLVSA

-341 NKTPEAAIILCG
+341 HKTPEAAIILCG
-353 IACVAA
+353 IACVVA

-390 ILRKKRPE
+390 ILRKKKPE
-398 MERPYKVKAGKFV
+398 MARPYKVKAGRFV

-421 MTLLYIIP
+421 MTLLYIVP

-437 WQEWVV
+437 WQEWIV

-454 YFYSKR
+454 YFYSKK

-468 DIFIVDES
+468 DIFIVEDGG
-476 KTVEEE
+476 KAEEQE
-482 PALLP
+482 EAVLP

-494 HFVITMG
+494 HFVITVG

-507 GPEIARM
+507 GPQIAKM
-514 VADYFGIEYY
+514 VADRLGIEYY
-524 DRDLVDKV
+524 NRDLVDKV
-532 VQEIGVD
+532 VAQIGVD

-574 QFQAIHDFAK
+574 QFQAINDFANK
-584 HSCVIVGRSSD
+584 SSCVIVGRSSD
-595 YILRDTEDVM
+595 YILRNRDDVL
-605 NVFIYAPQKDEIA
+605 NVFIYAPQEDEIA
-618 AVMKKKGLNERKAEE
+618 AVMKEKGIKNMRKAKE
-633 EWENVEKSQHARHE
+633 EWESVDKAQHARHE
-647 YITGKKRGDRHTRDI
+647 YITGKKRGDRHTRDMLI
-662 LLNSSLL
+662 NSSIL
-669 GWDATAQFIEELVER
+669 GWDETADMIIDMIARKFEQNDANQ
-684 RFGLTEETLKKEA
+684 LKKEA
-697 WRANERI
+697 
-704 YDQNRN
+704 
-710 RRI
+710 

>member
-6 KFDKVMGAWDILVI
+6 KFDKVMGSWDILVI

-42 FAGSIIAMLIGGLMV
+42 FMGTIIAMLIGGLMV

-116 TYLFPDFNQVYLYS
+116 TYLFPQFNKVYLYS

-136 YLTTIV
+136 YLTTIL

-147 AILITVINIKG
+147 SIVITYVNIKG
-158 AKTAAILQTVLTAII
+158 AKTAAILQTILTAVI
-173 AIAGILLVVGSAING
+173 AIAGILLIVSSAVNG
-188 DMGNITGQMWESGAG
+188 TGANITGQMWESSTGS
-203 NTLGSVFKV
+203 TLGSVFKV

-250 AVAWYLM
+250 AVAWYLL
-257 IIFAVCYIMPQS
+257 IVFAVCYIMPQS
-269 EIAKEMMSQNGLVSA
+269 AIAQEMNSQNGLVSA
-284 KAIEIAFR
+284 KAIEIAFH

-306 GIITSW
+306 GIVTSW

-325 MGESL
+325 MGESY
-330 MIPKM
+330 MIPKK
-335 FGKLGK
+335 FGELGK

-390 ILRKKRPE
+390 ILRKKKPD
-398 MERPYKVKAGKFV
+398 MARPYKVKAGKFV
-411 GVMAVLMAGF
+411 GAMAVIMAGF
-421 MTLLYIIP
+421 MTLLYIVP

-437 WQEWVV
+437 WQEWIV

-454 YFYSKR
+454 YFYSKN

-468 DIFIVDES
+468 DIFIVDETAAEP
-476 KTVEEE
+476 KEENE
-482 PALLP
+482 VLP

-494 HFVITMG
+494 HFVVTVG

-507 GPEIARM
+507 GPEIAKM
-514 VADYFGIEYY
+514 VADRLGIEYY
-524 DRDLVDKV
+524 NRDLVDKV
-532 VQEIGVD
+532 VQQIGVD

-548 KIGVRYAFDTS
+548 KIGVRYGFDTS

-574 QFQAIHDFAK
+574 QFEAIHDFAK
-584 HSCVIVGRSSD
+584 KSSCVIVGRSSD
-595 YILRDTEDVM
+595 YILRDRDDVI
-605 NVFIYAPQKDEIA
+605 NVFIYAPQEDEIA
-618 AVMKKKGLNERKAEE
+618 EVMREKNIKNPHKAKE
-633 EWENVEKSQHARHE
+633 EWEATEKAQHARHE

-669 GWDATAQFIEELVER
+669 GWSETADFIIDMIDRKFTADEQQA
-684 RFGLTEETLKKEA
+684 KKGA
-697 WRANERI
+697 
-704 YDQNRN
+704 
-710 RRI
+710 

>member
-42 FAGSIIAMLIGGLMV
+42 FAGSIIAMLIGGVMV

-116 TYLFPDFNQVYLYS
+116 TYLFPEFNQVYLYS

-136 YLTTIV
+136 YLTTIL

-147 AILITVINIKG
+147 AVLITFINIRG

-173 AIAGILLVVGSAING
+173 AIAGILLVVGSAVNG
-188 DMGNITGQMWESGAG
+188 DGANITGQMWESGTG
-203 NTLGSVFKV
+203 TTLGSVFKV

-228 AAEEINVPYKK
+228 AAEEINVPYNK

-250 AVAWYLM
+250 AVAWYLL

-269 EIAKEMMSQNGLVSA
+269 AIAQEMSSQNGLVSA

-341 NKTPEAAIILCG
+341 HKTPEAAIILCG

-390 ILRKKRPE
+390 ILRKKKPE
-398 MERPYKVKAGKFV
+398 MARPYKVKAGRFV

-421 MTLLYIIP
+421 MTLLYIVP

-437 WQEWVV
+437 WQEWIV
-443 VGIWLALGVFF
+443 VGIWLALGAFF
-454 YFYSKR
+454 YFYSKK

-468 DIFIVDES
+468 DIFIVEDGG
-476 KTVEEE
+476 KAEEQE
-482 PALLP
+482 EAVLS

-494 HFVITMG
+494 HFVITVG

-507 GPEIARM
+507 GPQIAKM
-514 VADYFGIEYY
+514 IADRLGIEYY
-524 DRDLVDKV
+524 NRDLVDKV
-532 VQEIGVD
+532 VAQIGVD

-574 QFQAIHDFAK
+574 QFQAINDFANRS
-584 HSCVIVGRSSD
+584 SCVIVGRSSD
-595 YILRDTEDVM
+595 YILRNRDDVL
-605 NVFIYAPQKDEIA
+605 NVFIYAPQEDEIA
-618 AVMKKKGLNERKAEE
+618 AVMKEKGIKNMRKAKE
-633 EWENVEKSQHARHE
+633 EWESVDKAQHARHE
-647 YITGKKRGDRHTRDI
+647 YITGKKRGDRHTRDMLI
-662 LLNSSLL
+662 NSSIL
-669 GWDATAQFIEELVER
+669 GWDETADMIIDMIDRKFEQDDAKQ
-684 RFGLTEETLKKEA
+684 LKKEA
-697 WRANERI
+697 
-704 YDQNRN
+704 
-710 RRI
+710 

>member
-42 FAGSIIAMLIGGLMV
+42 FAGSIIAMLIGGVMV

-116 TYLFPDFNQVYLYS
+116 TYLFPKFNQVYLYS

-136 YLTTIV
+136 YLTTIL

-147 AILITVINIKG
+147 AVLITFINIRG

-173 AIAGILLVVGSAING
+173 AIAGILLVVGSAVNG
-188 DMGNITGQMWESGAG
+188 DGANITGQMWESGTG
-203 NTLGSVFKV
+203 TTLGSVFKV

-250 AVAWYLM
+250 AVAWYLL

-269 EIAKEMMSQNGLVSA
+269 AIAQEMSSQNGLVSA

-341 NKTPEAAIILCG
+341 HKTPEAAIILCG

-390 ILRKKRPE
+390 ILRKKKPE
-398 MERPYKVKAGKFV
+398 MARPYKVKAGRFV

-421 MTLLYIIP
+421 MTLLYIVP

-437 WQEWVV
+437 WQEWIV

-454 YFYSKR
+454 YFYSKK

-468 DIFIVDES
+468 DIFIVEDGG
-476 KTVEEE
+476 KAEEQE
-482 PALLP
+482 EAVLP

-494 HFVITMG
+494 HFVITVG

-507 GPEIARM
+507 GP
-514 VADYFGIEYY
+514 
-524 DRDLVDKV
+524 
-532 VQEIGVD
+532 QIGVD

-574 QFQAIHDFAK
+574 QFQAINDFANRS
-584 HSCVIVGRSSD
+584 SCVIVGRSSD
-595 YILRDTEDVM
+595 YILRNRDDVL
-605 NVFIYAPQKDEIA
+605 NVFIYAPQEDEIA
-618 AVMKKKGLNERKAEE
+618 AVMKEKGIKNMRKAKE
-633 EWENVEKSQHARHE
+633 EWESVDKAQHARHE
-647 YITGKKRGDRHTRDI
+647 YITGKKRGDRHTRDMLI
-662 LLNSSLL
+662 NSSIL
-669 GWDATAQFIEELVER
+669 GWDETADMIIDMIDRKFEQDDAKQ
-684 RFGLTEETLKKEA
+684 LKKEA
-697 WRANERI
+697 
-704 YDQNRN
+704 
-710 RRI
+710 

>member
-42 FAGSIIAMLIGGLMV
+42 FAGSIIAMLIGGVMV

-116 TYLFPDFNQVYLYS
+116 TYLFPEFNQVYLYS

-136 YLTTIV
+136 YLTTIL

-147 AILITVINIKG
+147 AVLITFINIRG

-173 AIAGILLVVGSAING
+173 AIAGILLVVGSAVNG
-188 DMGNITGQMWESGAG
+188 DGANITGQMWESGTG
-203 NTLGSVFKV
+203 TTLGSVFKV

-250 AVAWYLM
+250 AVAWYLL

-269 EIAKEMMSQNGLVSA
+269 AIAQEMSSQNGLVSA

-341 NKTPEAAIILCG
+341 HKTPEAAIILCG
-353 IACVAA
+353 IACVVA

-390 ILRKKRPE
+390 ILRKKKPE
-398 MERPYKVKAGKFV
+398 MARPYKVKAGRFV
-411 GVMAVLMAGF
+411 GVMAVLMACF
-421 MTLLYIIP
+421 MTLLYIVP

-437 WQEWVV
+437 WQEWIV
-443 VGIWLALGVFF
+443 VGIWLALGAFF
-454 YFYSKR
+454 YFYSKK

-468 DIFIVDES
+468 DIFIVEDGG
-476 KTVEEE
+476 KTEEQE
-482 PALLP
+482 ETVLP

-494 HFVITMG
+494 HFVITVG

-507 GPEIARM
+507 GPQIAKM
-514 VADYFGIEYY
+514 IADRLGIEYY
-524 DRDLVDKV
+524 NRDLVDKV
-532 VQEIGVD
+532 VAQIGVD

-574 QFQAIHDFAK
+574 QFQAINDFANRS
-584 HSCVIVGRSSD
+584 SCVIVGRSSD
-595 YILRDTEDVM
+595 YILRNRDDVL
-605 NVFIYAPQKDEIA
+605 NVFIYAPQEDEIA
-618 AVMKKKGLNERKAEE
+618 AVMKEKGIKNMRKAKE
-633 EWENVEKSQHARHE
+633 EWESVDKAQHARHE
-647 YITGKKRGDRHTRDI
+647 YITGKKRGDRHTRDMLI
-662 LLNSSLL
+662 NSSIL
-669 GWDATAQFIEELVER
+669 GWDETADMIIDMIDRKFEQDDAKQ
-684 RFGLTEETLKKEA
+684 LKKEA
-697 WRANERI
+697 
-704 YDQNRN
+704 
-710 RRI
+710 

>member
-42 FAGSIIAMLIGGLMV
+42 FAGSIIAMLIGGVMV

-116 TYLFPDFNQVYLYS
+116 TYLFPEFNQVYLYS

-136 YLTTIV
+136 YLTTIL

-147 AILITVINIKG
+147 AVLITFINIRG

-173 AIAGILLVVGSAING
+173 AIAGILLVVGSAVNG
-188 DMGNITGQMWESGAG
+188 DGANITGQMWESGTG
-203 NTLGSVFKV
+203 TTLGSVFKV

-250 AVAWYLM
+250 AVAWYLL

-269 EIAKEMMSQNGLVSA
+269 AIAQEMSSQNGLVSA

-341 NKTPEAAIILCG
+341 HKTHEAAIILCG
-353 IACVAA
+353 IACVVA

-390 ILRKKRPE
+390 ILRKKKPE
-398 MERPYKVKAGKFV
+398 MARPYKVKAGRFV

-421 MTLLYIIP
+421 MTLLYIVP

-437 WQEWVV
+437 WQEWIV
-443 VGIWLALGVFF
+443 VGIWLALGAFF
-454 YFYSKR
+454 YFYSKK

-468 DIFIVDES
+468 DIFIVEDGG
-476 KTVEEE
+476 KTEEQE
-482 PALLP
+482 ETVLP

-494 HFVITMG
+494 HFVITVG

-507 GPEIARM
+507 GPQIAKM
-514 VADYFGIEYY
+514 IADRLGIEYY
-524 DRDLVDKV
+524 NRDLVDKV
-532 VQEIGVD
+532 VAQIGVD

-574 QFQAIHDFAK
+574 QFQAINDFANRS
-584 HSCVIVGRSSD
+584 SCVIVGRSSD
-595 YILRDTEDVM
+595 YILRNRDDVL
-605 NVFIYAPQKDEIA
+605 NVFIYAPQEDEIA
-618 AVMKKKGLNERKAEE
+618 AVMKEKGIKNMRKAKE
-633 EWENVEKSQHARHE
+633 EWESVDKAQHARHE
-647 YITGKKRGDRHTRDI
+647 YITGKKRGDRHTRDMLI
-662 LLNSSLL
+662 NSSIL
-669 GWDATAQFIEELVER
+669 GWDETADMIIDMIDRKFEQDDAKQ
-684 RFGLTEETLKKEA
+684 LKKEA
-697 WRANERI
+697 
-704 YDQNRN
+704 
-710 RRI
+710 

>member
-42 FAGSIIAMLIGGLMV
+42 FAGSIIAMLIGGVMV

-116 TYLFPDFNQVYLYS
+116 TYLFPKFNQVYLYS

-136 YLTTIV
+136 YLTTIL

-147 AILITVINIKG
+147 AVLITFINIRG

-173 AIAGILLVVGSAING
+173 AIAGILLVVGSAVNG
-188 DMGNITGQMWESGAG
+188 DGANITGQMWESGTG
-203 NTLGSVFKV
+203 TTLGSVFKV

-250 AVAWYLM
+250 AVAWYLL

-269 EIAKEMMSQNGLVSA
+269 AIAQEMSSQNGLVSA

-341 NKTPEAAIILCG
+341 HKTPEAAIILCG

-390 ILRKKRPE
+390 ILRKKKPE
-398 MERPYKVKAGKFV
+398 MARPYKVKAGRFV

-421 MTLLYIIP
+421 MTLLYIVP

-437 WQEWVV
+437 WQEWIV

-454 YFYSKR
+454 YFYSKK

-468 DIFIVDES
+468 DIFIVEDGG
-476 KTVEEE
+476 KAEEQE
-482 PALLP
+482 EAVLP

-494 HFVITMG
+494 HFVITVG
-501 CEYGSG
+501 CEYRSG
-507 GPEIARM
+507 GPQIAKM
-514 VADYFGIEYY
+514 IADRLGIEYY
-524 DRDLVDKV
+524 NRDLVDKV
-532 VQEIGVD
+532 VAQIGVD

-574 QFQAIHDFAK
+574 QFQAINDFANRS
-584 HSCVIVGRSSD
+584 SCVIVGRSSD
-595 YILRDTEDVM
+595 YILRNRDDVL
-605 NVFIYAPQKDEIA
+605 NVFIYAPQEDEIA
-618 AVMKKKGLNERKAEE
+618 AVMKEKGIKNMRKAKE
-633 EWENVEKSQHARHE
+633 EWESVDKAQHARHE
-647 YITGKKRGDRHTRDI
+647 YITGKKRGDRHTRDMLI
-662 LLNSSLL
+662 NSSIL
-669 GWDATAQFIEELVER
+669 GWDETADMIIDMIDRKFEHDDAKQ
-684 RFGLTEETLKKEA
+684 LKKEA
-697 WRANERI
+697 
-704 YDQNRN
+704 
-710 RRI
+710 

>member
-42 FAGSIIAMLIGGLMV
+42 FMGSIIAMLIVGVMV

-77 HVFSYRAMGPTGSFV
+77 HVFSYRAMGSTGSFV

-116 TYLFPDFNQVYLYS
+116 TYLFPQFNQVYLYS

-136 YLTTIV
+136 YLTTIL

-147 AILITVINIKG
+147 AVLITFINIKG

-173 AIAGILLVVGSAING
+173 AVAGILLVVGSAING
-188 DMGNITGQMWESGAG
+188 EASNITGQMWESGAG
-203 NTLGSVFKV
+203 NTFGSVFKV

-250 AVAWYLM
+250 AVAWYLL

-269 EIAKEMMSQNGLVSA
+269 AIAAEMSSQNGLVSA

-353 IACVAA
+353 IACVVA

-390 ILRKKRPE
+390 ILRKKKPE

-411 GVMAVLMAGF
+411 GFMAVLMAGF
-421 MTLLYIIP
+421 MTLLYIVP

-437 WQEWVV
+437 WQEWIV

-454 YFYSKR
+454 YFYSKK

-468 DIFIVDES
+468 DIFIVEDDGKTES
-476 KTVEEE
+476 QET
-482 PALLP
+482 ATLP
-487 NAKYPDR
+487 NAKYPGK
-494 HFVITMG
+494 HFVITVG

-507 GPEIARM
+507 GPEIAKM
-514 VADYFGIEYY
+514 IADRLGIEYY
-524 DRDLVDKV
+524 NRDLVDKV
-532 VQEIGVD
+532 VAQIGVD

-574 QFQAIHDFAK
+574 QFQAINDFANK
-584 HSCVIVGRSSD
+584 SSCVIVGRSSD
-595 YILRDTEDVM
+595 YILRNRKDVI
-605 NVFIYAPQKDEIA
+605 NVFIYAPQEDEIA
-618 AVMKKKGLNERKAEE
+618 AVMKEKGIKNERKARE
-633 EWENVEKSQHARHE
+633 EWESVEKAQHARHE
-647 YITGKKRGDRHTRDI
+647 YITGRKRGDRHSRDI
-662 LLNSSLL
+662 LINSSLL
-669 GWDATAQFIEELVER
+669 GWDETADMVIDMVER
-684 RFGLTEETLKKEA
+684 KFEQEDAVQLKKEA
-697 WRANERI
+697 
-704 YDQNRN
+704 
-710 RRI
+710 

>member
-42 FAGSIIAMLIGGLMV
+42 FAGSIIAMLIGGVMV

-116 TYLFPDFNQVYLYS
+116 TYLFPEFNQVYLYS

-136 YLTTIV
+136 YLTTIL

-147 AILITVINIKG
+147 AVLITFINIRG

-173 AIAGILLVVGSAING
+173 AIAGILLVVGSAVNG
-188 DMGNITGQMWESGAG
+188 DGANITGQMWESGTG
-203 NTLGSVFKV
+203 TTLGSVFKV

-250 AVAWYLM
+250 AVAWYLL

-269 EIAKEMMSQNGLVSA
+269 AIAQEMSSQNGLVSA

-341 NKTPEAAIILCG
+341 HKTPEAAIILCG
-353 IACVAA
+353 IACVVA
-359 PFFGRGVLVWLV
+359 PFFGRGLLVWLV
-371 DAASFGCVIAYMFV
+371 DAASLGCVIAYMFV

-390 ILRKKRPE
+390 ILRKKKPE
-398 MERPYKVKAGKFV
+398 MARPYKVKAGRFV

-421 MTLLYIIP
+421 MTLLYIVP

-437 WQEWVV
+437 WQEWIV

-454 YFYSKR
+454 YFYSKK

-468 DIFIVDES
+468 DIFIVEDGG
-476 KTVEEE
+476 KAEEQE
-482 PALLP
+482 EAVLP

-494 HFVITMG
+494 HFVITVG

-507 GPEIARM
+507 GPQIAKM
-514 VADYFGIEYY
+514 IADRLGIEYY
-524 DRDLVDKV
+524 NRDLVDKV
-532 VQEIGVD
+532 VAQIGVD

-574 QFQAIHDFAK
+574 QFQAINDFANK
-584 HSCVIVGRSSD
+584 SSCVIVGRSSD
-595 YILRDTEDVM
+595 YILRNRDDVL
-605 NVFIYAPQKDEIA
+605 NVFIYAPQEDEIA
-618 AVMKKKGLNERKAEE
+618 AVMKEKGIKNMRKAKE
-633 EWENVEKSQHARHE
+633 EWESVDKAQHARHE
-647 YITGKKRGDRHTRDI
+647 YITGKKRGDRHTRDMLI
-662 LLNSSLL
+662 NSSIL
-669 GWDATAQFIEELVER
+669 GWDETADMIIDMIDRKFEQDDAKQ
-684 RFGLTEETLKKEA
+684 LKKEA
-697 WRANERI
+697 
-704 YDQNRN
+704 
-710 RRI
+710 

>member
-42 FAGSIIAMLIGGLMV
+42 FMGSMIAMLIGGVMV

-116 TYLFPDFNQVYLYS
+116 TYLFPKFNQVYLYT

-136 YLTTIV
+136 YLTTIL
-142 LGVGV
+142 LGVGF
-147 AILITVINIKG
+147 AILITYINIKG
-158 AKTAAILQTVLTAII
+158 AKTAAMLQTILTAVI
-173 AIAGILLVVGSAING
+173 AIAGILLVVGSAVNG
-188 DMGNITGQMWESGAG
+188 DGSNITGQMWESATGT
-203 NTLGSVFKV
+203 TLGSVFKV

-239 IGKIMLLSIFL
+239 IGRIMLLSIFL
-250 AVAWYLM
+250 AVAWYLL
-257 IIFAVCYIMPQS
+257 IVFAVCYIMPQS
-269 EIAKEMMSQNGLVSA
+269 AIVEEMSSQNGLVSA
-284 KAIEIAFR
+284 KAIEIAFN

-330 MIPKM
+330 MIPAF

-353 IACVAA
+353 IACVVA

-390 ILRKKRPE
+390 ILRKKKPE
-398 MERPYKVKAGKFV
+398 MNRPYKVKAGKFV
-411 GVMAVLMAGF
+411 GIMAVVMAGF

-443 VGIWLALGVFF
+443 VGIWLALGVVF
-454 YFYSKR
+454 YFYSKN
-460 KYGAEFGR
+460 KYGTEFGR
-468 DIFIVDES
+468 DIFIVEDSAKAEAQEE
-476 KTVEEE
+476 TVL
-482 PALLP
+482 AD
-487 NAKYPDR
+487 AKYPDR
-494 HFVITMG
+494 HFIITVG

-507 GPEIARM
+507 GSEIAKM
-514 VADYFGIEYY
+514 VADKLGIEYY

-532 VQEIGVD
+532 VAQIGVD
-539 KGLVEEADT
+539 KGLVEEADS
-548 KIGVRYAFDTS
+548 KIGVRYGFDTS

-574 QFQAIHDFAK
+574 QFETINNFAQK
-584 HSCVIVGRSSD
+584 SSCVIVGRSSD
-595 YILRDTEDVM
+595 YILRDRNDVI
-605 NVFIYAPQKDEIA
+605 NVFIYAPVEDEIA
-618 AVMKKKGLNERKAEE
+618 CVARKKGIKDEHKAREA
-633 EWENVEKSQHARHE
+633 WESVDRSQHARHE
-647 YITGKKRGDRHTRDI
+647 YITGRKRGDRHTRDI
-662 LLNSSLL
+662 LINSSIL
-669 GWDATAQFIEELVER
+669 GW
-684 RFGLTEETLKKEA
+684 EETADMIIDMVDRKFEHEDAKKLKKEA
-697 WRANERI
+697 
-704 YDQNRN
+704 
-710 RRI
+710 

>member
-42 FAGSIIAMLIGGLMV
+42 FAGSIIAMLIGGVMV

-116 TYLFPDFNQVYLYS
+116 TYLFPKFNQVYLYS

-136 YLTTIV
+136 YLTTIL

-147 AILITVINIKG
+147 AVLITFINIRG

-173 AIAGILLVVGSAING
+173 AIAGILLVVGSAVNG
-188 DMGNITGQMWESGAG
+188 DGANITGQMWESGTG
-203 NTLGSVFKV
+203 TTLGSVFKV

-250 AVAWYLM
+250 AVAWYLL

-269 EIAKEMMSQNGLVSA
+269 AIAQEMSSQNGLVSA

-341 NKTPEAAIILCG
+341 HKTPEAAIILCG

-390 ILRKKRPE
+390 ILRKKKPE
-398 MERPYKVKAGKFV
+398 MARPYKVKAGRFV
-411 GVMAVLMAGF
+411 GAMAVLMAGF
-421 MTLLYIIP
+421 MTLLYIVP

-437 WQEWVV
+437 WQEWIV

-454 YFYSKR
+454 YFYSKK

-468 DIFIVDES
+468 DIFIVEDGGKS
-476 KTVEEE
+476 EEQE
-482 PALLP
+482 EAVLP

-494 HFVITMG
+494 HFVITVG

-507 GPEIARM
+507 GPQIAKM
-514 VADYFGIEYY
+514 IADRLGIEYY
-524 DRDLVDKV
+524 NRDLVDKV
-532 VQEIGVD
+532 VAQIGVD

-574 QFQAIHDFAK
+574 QFQAINDFANRS
-584 HSCVIVGRSSD
+584 SCVIVGRSSD
-595 YILRDTEDVM
+595 YILRNRDDVL
-605 NVFIYAPQKDEIA
+605 NVFIYAPQEDEIA
-618 AVMKKKGLNERKAEE
+618 AVMKEKGIKNMRKAKE
-633 EWENVEKSQHARHE
+633 EWESVDKAQHARHE
-647 YITGKKRGDRHTRDI
+647 YITGKKRGDRHTRDMLI
-662 LLNSSLL
+662 NSSIL
-669 GWDATAQFIEELVER
+669 GWDETADMIIDMIDRKFEQDDAKQ
-684 RFGLTEETLKKEA
+684 LKKEA
-697 WRANERI
+697 
-704 YDQNRN
+704 
-710 RRI
+710 

>member
-1 MEQKS
+1 MEQNS

-42 FAGSIIAMLIGGLMV
+42 FMGSIIAMLIGGLMV

-116 TYLFPDFNQVYLYS
+116 TYLFPKFNQVYLYS

-136 YLTTIV
+136 YLTTIL

-147 AILITVINIKG
+147 AVLITFINIRG

-188 DMGNITGQMWESGAG
+188 DGANITGQMWESGTG
-203 NTLGSVFKV
+203 TTLGSVFKV

-250 AVAWYLM
+250 AVAWYLL

-269 EIAKEMMSQNGLVSA
+269 AIVQEMSSQNGLVSA

-341 NKTPEAAIILCG
+341 HKTPEAAIILCG
-353 IACVAA
+353 IACVVA

-390 ILRKKRPE
+390 ILRKKKPE
-398 MERPYKVKAGKFV
+398 MARPYKVKAGKFV
-411 GVMAVLMAGF
+411 GAMAVLMAGF
-421 MTLLYIIP
+421 MTLLYIVP

-454 YFYSKR
+454 YFYSKK

-468 DIFIVDES
+468 DIFIVEDGGKSEEQEE
-476 KTVEEE
+476 TV
-482 PALLP
+482 LP
-487 NAKYPDR
+487 NAKYPDK
-494 HFVITMG
+494 HFVITVG

-507 GPEIARM
+507 GPQIAKM
-514 VADYFGIEYY
+514 VADRLGIEYY
-524 DRDLVDKV
+524 NRDLVDKV
-532 VQEIGVD
+532 VAQIGVD

-574 QFQAIHDFAK
+574 QFQAINDFANK
-584 HSCVIVGRSSD
+584 SSCVIVGRSSD
-595 YILRDTEDVM
+595 YILRNRDDVL
-605 NVFIYAPQKDEIA
+605 NVFIYAPQEDEIA
-618 AVMKKKGLNERKAEE
+618 AVMKEKGIKNMRKAKE
-633 EWENVEKSQHARHE
+633 EWESVDKAQHARHE
-647 YITGKKRGDRHTRDI
+647 YITGKKRGDRHTRDMLI
-662 LLNSSLL
+662 NSSIL
-669 GWDATAQFIEELVER
+669 GWDETADMIIDMIDRKFEQDDAKQ
-684 RFGLTEETLKKEA
+684 LKKEA
-697 WRANERI
+697 
-704 YDQNRN
+704 
-710 RRI
+710 